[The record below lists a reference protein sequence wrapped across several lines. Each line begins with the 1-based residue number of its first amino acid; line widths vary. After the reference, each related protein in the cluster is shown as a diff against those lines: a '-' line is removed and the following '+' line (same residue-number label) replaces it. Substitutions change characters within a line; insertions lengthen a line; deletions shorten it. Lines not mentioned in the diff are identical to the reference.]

1 MTGIDKQR
9 HFIRAMCKS
18 ADAES
23 ATQDE
28 RLLLEAILAALLRG
42 QDVSDLIGTRRS
54 HARRPS
60 DPMRI
65 AIHYLCLT
73 KLMHLKPVVA
83 WRTVGDAWGLK
94 KREVQKIIA
103 LVNERAA
110 DYADYG
116 WSDAGP
122 EYGFI
127 RGFGHFISDTLPEAH
142 DRDAGAH
149 QGPATRADAEVPES
163 VPLVPAGCARG
174 RPDLLPVPG

>member
-1 MTGIDKQR
+1 MQSSDSQALTGVEKQR

-23 ATQDE
+23 ATEDE

-73 KLMHLKPVVA
+73 KLMQVKPVVA

-103 LVNERAA
+103 DNGVTALAMLPKFAVTPEELLRNCER
-110 DYADYG
+110 
-116 WSDAGP
+116 
-122 EYGFI
+122 
-127 RGFGHFISDTLPEAH
+127 H
-142 DRDAGAH
+142 
-149 QGPATRADAEVPES
+149 
-163 VPLVPAGCARG
+163 ARG
-174 RPDLLPVPG
+174 IRRDRRQPGGAYRRGLAPEGSEPPSHR

>member
-1 MTGIDKQR
+1 MQSSDTQALTGVDKQR

-28 RLLLEAILAALLRG
+28 RELLEAVLAALLHG
-42 QDVSDLIGTRRS
+42 KDVSDLIGTRRS

-60 DPMRI
+60 DPIRI

-73 KLMHLKPVVA
+73 RLMHVKAVVA

-103 LVNERAA
+103 DNAATALALLPKFAVTPETLLQNCER
-110 DYADYG
+110 
-116 WSDAGP
+116 
-122 EYGFI
+122 
-127 RGFGHFISDTLPEAH
+127 H
-142 DRDAGAH
+142 
-149 QGPATRADAEVPES
+149 
-163 VPLVPAGCARG
+163 ARG
-174 RPDLLPVPG
+174 IRRDRRQSGAPYRKVPVPGGSEPPSHK

>member
-1 MTGIDKQR
+1 MQSSDTQALTGVDKQR

-28 RLLLEAILAALLRG
+28 RELLEAVLAALLHG
-42 QDVSDLIGTRRS
+42 KDVSDLIGTRRS

-60 DPMRI
+60 DPIRI

-73 KLMHLKPVVA
+73 RLMHVKAVVA

-103 LVNERAA
+103 DNGATALALLPKFSVTPETLLQNCER
-110 DYADYG
+110 
-116 WSDAGP
+116 
-122 EYGFI
+122 
-127 RGFGHFISDTLPEAH
+127 H
-142 DRDAGAH
+142 
-149 QGPATRADAEVPES
+149 
-163 VPLVPAGCARG
+163 ARG
-174 RPDLLPVPG
+174 IRRDRRQSGAPYRKAPVPDGSEPPSHK

>member
-1 MTGIDKQR
+1 MTTGSARPEWQRMQNSDTQAMTGVDKQR

-23 ATQDE
+23 ATQAE

-42 QDVSDLIGTRRS
+42 EDVSDLIGTRRS

-60 DPMRI
+60 DPIRI

-73 KLMHLKPVVA
+73 KLMHVKPVVA

-103 LVNERAA
+103 DNGVTALAMLPQFAVTPETLLRNCERHARGIRPDRRRSGA
-110 DYADYG
+110 DYRKVLA
-116 WSDAGP
+116 
-122 EYGFI
+122 
-127 RGFGHFISDTLPEAH
+127 
-142 DRDAGAH
+142 
-149 QGPATRADAEVPES
+149 
-163 VPLVPAGCARG
+163 
-174 RPDLLPVPG
+174 PDVSEPPSHR